1 MAEKNY
7 SSKNTL
13 TYLLTLLKG
22 KMDNKVDKQHKTGSE
37 DEYKVLSDNNLT
49 DELLNKIND
58 AGSSSFTGA
67 YNDLTGIP
75 TLDGTELKGTLTK
88 EGLDIASKSDIP
100 TDNADLANGA
110 EYQTA
115 SDVAKAIETA
125 TADFVT
131 DEDVDGKITTATTDM
146 AKKSEV
152 TKQIETA
159 TSDMATK
166 TQVAKDISTATSDM
180 ATQTWVN
187 SQIANI
193 NKKAV
198 VTGTEQMTNENTIY
212 LMANEG
218 AGNNIYDE
226 YIVYDGKPEKI
237 GTTEVNLTGY
247 IKEADLVEI
256 TNEEIDA
263 MMSDW

>member
-13 TYLLTLLKG
+13 TYLLTLLKC
-22 KMDNKVDKQHKTGSE
+22 KMDNKVDKQYKTGSK

-49 DELLNKIND
+49 DELLNKINE
-58 AGSSSFTGA
+58 AGSSSFTGD
-67 YNDLTGIP
+67 YNDLTSIP
-75 TLDGTELKGTLTK
+75 TLDGIELKGTLTK

-100 TDNADLANGA
+100 TDNADLENGA
-110 EYQTA
+110 GYQTSSDIERAITDKGYKTEEEINNLIEGKEYQKA
-115 SDVAKAIETA
+115 SDVTKAIETA
-125 TADFVT
+125 TT
-131 DEDVDGKITTATTDM
+131 
-146 AKKSEV
+146 
-152 TKQIETA
+152 
-159 TSDMATK
+159 DMATK
-166 TQVAKDISTATSDM
+166 T
-180 ATQTWVN
+180 WVN
-187 SQIANI
+187 SQVANI

-198 VTGTEQMTNENTIY
+198 VTGTEQMTDENTIY

-218 AGNNIYDE
+218 AENNIYDE

-237 GTTEVNLTGY
+237 GTTEIDLSGY

-256 TNEEIDA
+256 TNQEIDE